1 MDTRSR
7 YQPGTDLARIAR
19 IVLGPCAEI
28 LRAVL
33 MEEIQPQDLKTEFEK
48 FIAKPNK
55 KQTFSQHDINVINS
69 GNYIDFSI
77 TLMYKLLSLISPL
90 PPPKNGWGKYPN
102 PRDRSISANIE
113 RIHQLREQCYPY
125 PLLGLRGMKREII
138 FRQIAELE
146 EYLGSYVDFKHDVR
160 KLRACTMDPVIQ
172 HKYIEKISF
181 DDKTNT
187 DGDIERKMKKS
198 NLTGPFQEG
207 YSLQPITSGKLI
219 RLLRSFTVKHPED
232 LQNESFV
239 HKILTGHLLKELET
253 SINSL
258 SAGVKLNKSIPKSK
272 RLTGSAEVWVFEV
285 EVVCDGDEL
294 RLKKDDFKGDFF
306 DLGKENIPRVILIR
320 SKCISVVK
328 AKLEVYSKYKG
339 DIFLQHEYEEY
350 DEVAK
355 LSACATIS
363 SFCCYVESVVDAF
376 TTDFSKKLKK
386 YYCKRLTARRF
397 TRMCHDVFKH
407 LHLKKVV
414 SKKRKKRG
422 WSGSIASEIY
432 KRMHRAYPVLCE
444 DALDS
449 IHKICQKT
457 VKDLNVIL
465 CGLKE
470 FQAKVTPVN
479 QKKLFE
485 DWCKLEIIDDK
496 SQLHK
501 YPSVIKY
508 IIGYKGNDKMLKVY
522 LRNDDEKTKEF
533 FKTCWSDDTKIEF
546 VVRKTEKK
554 SKEIENIQKC
564 ETYAP
569 PIDAPTM
576 NQLNEIIEDQGEKIF
591 ARHSNVVGLEI
602 SNVRCA
608 GDIKKEEPCIVL
620 YSLDKTLIPF
630 GEKPLPESIGGWPCD
645 VREDIVM
652 LGFKECPTNCPFP
665 RYNHFMKGCSIG
677 NPLMK
682 DSGSVGFFYKSTN
695 PTNTLGSGFLTASH
709 VAVNGF
715 ERLYNQ
721 SPLSLNNTLYH
732 QDHDIVHP
740 SREGYDASN
749 SDNKV
754 GKVVE
759 SFLGNYELGSFGLD
773 FAVVK
778 CNNFREEGIP
788 TLPIVTVN
796 NLIKQKNVKVIKTG
810 RTTGTR
816 EGLLKGPIPCLTVR
830 VDKSFMS
837 NGYMVFYRCFSV
849 KNDTQPF
856 FEAGDSGSG
865 VFVKS
870 SDGTL
875 KPLGIAFAFSDTQT
889 VVCQIEPIIRSLDL
903 VIVDRKRMEGVINRG
918 QEEPMEVSFAQ
929 SKGKK
934 RKNEERINVS
944 QTRHKK
950 KKN

>member
-1 MDTRSR
+1 M
-7 YQPGTDLARIAR
+7 
-19 IVLGPCAEI
+19 
-28 LRAVL
+28 
-33 MEEIQPQDLKTEFEK
+33 
-48 FIAKPNK
+48 
-55 KQTFSQHDINVINS
+55 
-69 GNYIDFSI
+69 
-77 TLMYKLLSLISPL
+77 
-90 PPPKNGWGKYPN
+90 
-102 PRDRSISANIE
+102 
-113 RIHQLREQCYPY
+113 
-125 PLLGLRGMKREII
+125 
-138 FRQIAELE
+138 
-146 EYLGSYVDFKHDVR
+146 
-160 KLRACTMDPVIQ
+160 
-172 HKYIEKISF
+172 
-181 DDKTNT
+181 TN
-187 DGDIERKMKKS
+187 
-198 NLTGPFQEG
+198 LF
-207 YSLQPITSGKLI
+207 Y
-219 RLLRSFTVKHPED
+219 
-232 LQNESFV
+232 
-239 HKILTGHLLKELET
+239 
-253 SINSL
+253 
-258 SAGVKLNKSIPKSK
+258 
-272 RLTGSAEVWVFEV
+272 
-285 EVVCDGDEL
+285 
-294 RLKKDDFKGDFF
+294 
-306 DLGKENIPRVILIR
+306 
-320 SKCISVVK
+320 ISV
-328 AKLEVYSKYKG
+328 
-339 DIFLQHEYEEY
+339 
-350 DEVAK
+350 
-355 LSACATIS
+355 
-363 SFCCYVESVVDAF
+363 
-376 TTDFSKKLKK
+376 
-386 YYCKRLTARRF
+386 
-397 TRMCHDVFKH
+397 
-407 LHLKKVV
+407 
-414 SKKRKKRG
+414 
-422 WSGSIASEIY
+422 
-432 KRMHRAYPVLCE
+432 
-444 DALDS
+444 
-449 IHKICQKT
+449 
-457 VKDLNVIL
+457 
-465 CGLKE
+465 
-470 FQAKVTPVN
+470 
-479 QKKLFE
+479 FE

-778 CNNFREEGIP
+778 CNNFREEG
-788 TLPIVTVN
+788 
-796 NLIKQKNVKVIKTG
+796 
-810 RTTGTR
+810 
-816 EGLLKGPIPCLTVR
+816 
-830 VDKSFMS
+830 M
-837 NGYMVFYRCFSV
+837 
-849 KNDTQPF
+849 F
-856 FEAGDSGSG
+856 FFG
-865 VFVKS
+865 FN
-870 SDGTL
+870 
-875 KPLGIAFAFSDTQT
+875 F
-889 VVCQIEPIIRSLDL
+889 R
-903 VIVDRKRMEGVINRG
+903 
-918 QEEPMEVSFAQ
+918 
-929 SKGKK
+929 
-934 RKNEERINVS
+934 
-944 QTRHKK
+944 
-950 KKN
+950 